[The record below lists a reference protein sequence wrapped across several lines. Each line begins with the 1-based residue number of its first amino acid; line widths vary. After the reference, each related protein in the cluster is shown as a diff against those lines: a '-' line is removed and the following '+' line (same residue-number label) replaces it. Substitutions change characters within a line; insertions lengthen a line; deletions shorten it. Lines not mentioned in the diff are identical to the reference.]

1 MNSEIDKTN
10 QIFELIKE
18 AREIAILPSR
28 VSSIDSF
35 SASIGLYYALKEE
48 GKNVCII
55 YPGSIPEGFGSI
67 EGINIKSSSSQRELV
82 VSVDYSDTNASKVS
96 YSTEND
102 ILRFSISPVD
112 KNFDLSRVK
121 AEIKGFDFDLVITV
135 GAQSREDLGRSLE
148 DITGDL
154 GGPDILNIDNSERN
168 QRFGNINIVRPE
180 FESISLLVTNM
191 IIKWGLN
198 ISSKTAEVLLKGIS
212 ERKGI

>member
-18 AREIAILPSR
+18 AGEIAILPSR

-35 SASIGLYYALKEE
+35 SASVGLYYALKEE

-55 YPGSIPEGFGSI
+55 YPGSIPEGFNI
-67 EGINIKSSSSQRELV
+67 KGINMKSSSSQKTCC
-82 VSVDYSDTNASKVS
+82 SVDYSDTNASKVS

-121 AEIKGFDFDLVITV
+121 SEIKGFDFDLVITV
-135 GAQSREDLGRSLE
+135 GAQSKEDLGRSLE

-168 QRFGNINIVRPE
+168 QRFGNINVVRPE
-180 FESISLLVTNM
+180 FESVSLLVTNM
-191 IIKWGLN
+191 IVKWGLN